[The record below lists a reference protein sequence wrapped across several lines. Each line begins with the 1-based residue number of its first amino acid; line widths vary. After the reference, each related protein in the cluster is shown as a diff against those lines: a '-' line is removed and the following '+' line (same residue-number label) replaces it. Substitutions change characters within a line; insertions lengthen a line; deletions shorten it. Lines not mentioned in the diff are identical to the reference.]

1 MSGIENDIGIPL
13 KCKSINSLTR
23 LSHIPILTAHY
34 DINVV
39 ERDTMIKSVMP
50 HIPENQMS
58 IHYTTT
64 QSPIVQL
71 LPFSTQ
77 SVIWLFLRSEPY
89 IRFYC
94 TQFRQNTLVFNLVST
109 LWLESAF
116 FKQ

>member
-1 MSGIENDIGIPL
+1 MVKP
-13 KCKSINSLTR
+13 
-23 LSHIPILTAHY
+23 
-34 DINVV
+34 
-39 ERDTMIKSVMP
+39 VMP

-71 LPFSTQ
+71 LPFSAH

-94 TQFRQNTLVFNLVST
+94 TQFRQVFNLVSA
-109 LWLESAF
+109 LWLDKAN
-116 FKQ
+116 FKKVSNVIFTCIALHSMTLI